1 MKRIIALLPCMILL
15 LQANLSW
22 AQFDK
27 YFHNKTLRMDYAHC
41 GDSQHDEIYFE
52 ELLEEPYWGGSKT
65 NLIDTMF
72 YGNYYLNVYDV
83 ASNQLIYSR
92 GYCTLFWEWQTTD
105 EAKTTQR
112 CCSETVVMPFPKND
126 VRIEISARNK
136 KGKFVKKFDSTVDVD
151 SYFIKKDRRM
161 QYPTYD
167 VHYTGNPSRRV
178 DIVLLPEGYT
188 ADEMDKFKADC
199 KLFAEGLF
207 SLSPYKENQGL
218 FNIRAVLAPSQ
229 ESGVDIPGE
238 YIWKNTILNSSFY
251 TFDSERYIMTYDNK
265 SLRDLSANVPYD
277 FIYIIANTQKYGGG
291 AIYNHYGISISGN
304 LHAAKVYVHEFGHL
318 FLGLGDEYV
327 EVGSSYNDMY
337 PTNVEPWEANLTT
350 LTNFNKKW
358 KDMLD
363 KDTPVPTTYDPQ
375 NPKKL
380 GAYEG
385 GGYVSKGVYRPRYD
399 CLMNT
404 LSGNDFCPVCIRAIK
419 KQIDFYTR

>member
-1 MKRIIALLPCMILL
+1 MKRIIALLPCIMLL
-15 LQANLSW
+15 LQANQSW

-27 YFHNKTLRMDYAHC
+27 HFHNKTLRMDYAHC

-92 GYCTLFWEWQTTD
+92 GYCTLFGEWQTTD
-105 EAKTTQR
+105 EAQTTQR
-112 CCSETVVMPFPKND
+112 YCSETVVMPFPKND

-136 KGKFVKKFDSTVDVD
+136 KGKFVKKFEYTVDVD
-151 SYFIKKDRRM
+151 NYFIKKDRRM

-238 YIWKNTILNSSFY
+238 YIWKNTIL
-251 TFDSERYIMTYDNK
+251 TTIK
-265 SLRDLSANVPYD
+265 V
-277 FIYIIANTQKYGGG
+277 
-291 AIYNHYGISISGN
+291 YGIYP
-304 LHAAKVYVHEFGHL
+304 LTPPTT
-318 FLGLGDEYV
+318 
-327 EVGSSYNDMY
+327 SSTLL
-337 PTNVEPWEANLTT
+337 PTRKNMVVEPFITITASA
-350 LTNFNKKW
+350 F
-358 KDMLD
+358 
-363 KDTPVPTTYDPQ
+363 PVT
-375 NPKKL
+375 
-380 GAYEG
+380 
-385 GGYVSKGVYRPRYD
+385 SMRPRFMFTSSDTYSSA
-399 CLMNT
+399 LETNT
-404 LSGNDFCPVCIRAIK
+404 WKSVAVTTIC
-419 KQIDFYTR
+419 TRPTWNPGRPILPH

>member
-1 MKRIIALLPCMILL
+1 MIQITTILTCFVLL
-15 LQANLSW
+15 LQANPSR

-27 YFHNKTLRMDYAHC
+27 YFHNKTLRMDYTHC
-41 GDSQHDEIYFE
+41 GNSELEEIYFE

-83 ASNQLIYSR
+83 ATDKLIYSR
-92 GYCTLFWEWQTTD
+92 GYCTLFGEWQTTD
-105 EAKTTQR
+105 EAKITR
-112 CCSETVVMPFPKND
+112 RSCSETVTIPFPKND
-126 VRIEISARNK
+126 VRIEISSRNK
-136 KGKFVKKFDSTVDVD
+136 KGKFVKKFEYTVDID
-151 SYFIKKDRRM
+151 SYFIKKDHRM
-161 QYPTYD
+161 QYPTFD
-167 VHYTGNPSRRV
+167 VHYTGNPAQRV

-188 ADEMDKFKADC
+188 ADEMEQFKADC
-199 KLFAEGLF
+199 KRFAEGLF
-207 SLSPYKENQGL
+207 SISPYKERQEQ

-238 YIWKNTILNSSFY
+238 YIWKNTILNTSFY
-251 TFDSERYIMTYDNK
+251 TFDTERYIMTYDNK
-265 SLRDLSANVPYD
+265 SLRDLAANAPYD

-291 AIYNHYGISISGN
+291 AIYNHYGISVSGN
-304 LHAAKVYVHEFGHL
+304 QHAAKVYVHEFGHL

-327 EVGSSYNDMY
+327 GGASYNDMY
-337 PTNVEPWEANLTT
+337 PKGVEPWEANLTT
-350 LTNFNKKW
+350 LVNFDKKW

-363 KDTPVPTTYDPQ
+363 KNTPIPTPYDSQ
-375 NPKKL
+375 NPTKL
-380 GAYEG
+380 GVYEG

-404 LSGNDFCPVCIRAIK
+404 LSGNDFCPVCTRAIK

>member
-1 MKRIIALLPCMILL
+1 MKRIIALLPCIMLL
-15 LQANLSW
+15 LQANQSW

-27 YFHNKTLRMDYAHC
+27 HFHNKTLRMDYAHC

-92 GYCTLFWEWQTTD
+92 GYCTLFGEWQTTD
-105 EAKTTQR
+105 EAQTTQR
-112 CCSETVVMPFPKND
+112 YCSETVVMPFPKND

-136 KGKFVKKFDSTVDVD
+136 KGKFVKKFEYTVDVD
-151 SYFIKKDRRM
+151 NYFIKKDRRM

-265 SLRDLSANVPYD
+265 SLRDLSANAPYD

-318 FLGLGDEYV
+318 FLGL
-327 EVGSSYNDMY
+327 
-337 PTNVEPWEANLTT
+337 
-350 LTNFNKKW
+350 
-358 KDMLD
+358 
-363 KDTPVPTTYDPQ
+363 
-375 NPKKL
+375 
-380 GAYEG
+380 
-385 GGYVSKGVYRPRYD
+385 
-399 CLMNT
+399 
-404 LSGNDFCPVCIRAIK
+404 
-419 KQIDFYTR
+419 

>member
-1 MKRIIALLPCMILL
+1 MK
-15 LQANLSW
+15 W
-22 AQFDK
+22 
-27 YFHNKTLRMDYAHC
+27 
-41 GDSQHDEIYFE
+41 
-52 ELLEEPYWGGSKT
+52 T
-65 NLIDTMF
+65 NLKPIANF
-72 YGNYYLNVYDV
+72 
-83 ASNQLIYSR
+83 SQ
-92 GYCTLFWEWQTTD
+92 
-105 EAKTTQR
+105 
-112 CCSETVVMPFPKND
+112 
-126 VRIEISARNK
+126 
-136 KGKFVKKFDSTVDVD
+136 
-151 SYFIKKDRRM
+151 
-161 QYPTYD
+161 
-167 VHYTGNPSRRV
+167 
-178 DIVLLPEGYT
+178 
-188 ADEMDKFKADC
+188 KA
-199 KLFAEGLF
+199 
-207 SLSPYKENQGL
+207 
-218 FNIRAVLAPSQ
+218 
-229 ESGVDIPGE
+229 E

-265 SLRDLSANVPYD
+265 SLRDLSANAPYD

-404 LSGNDFCPVCIRAIK
+404 LSGDDFCPVCIRAIK